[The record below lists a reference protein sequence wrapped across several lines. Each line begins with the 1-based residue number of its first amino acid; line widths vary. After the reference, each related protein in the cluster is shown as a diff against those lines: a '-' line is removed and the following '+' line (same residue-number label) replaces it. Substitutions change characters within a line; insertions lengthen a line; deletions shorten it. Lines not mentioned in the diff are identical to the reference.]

1 MISSESIEPIVL
13 SSQSD
18 ILVVD
23 DTPDNL
29 HLLSTMLTEQ
39 GYKVRGAIN
48 GRMALMGAQAQPPDL
63 ILLDLNMPEMSGY
76 AVCQALKADPRTQD
90 VPVIFISALDEV
102 WDKVKAFNAGGVD
115 YITKP
120 FHLEEVV
127 VRVESQLMLRR
138 LQKTLQA
145 QNDRLR
151 QEITDR
157 LQAEASLERANQELQ
172 RYAKELERLTLT
184 DDLTL
189 LANRRCFDQQ
199 LQQEWQRLAREQ
211 GAIALILCDIDN
223 FKAYNDTY
231 GHLAGDACLKQ
242 VAQAIQATARRP
254 ADLVA
259 RYGGEE
265 FAIILPNTDHHGAM
279 RVAEAIQVAIRSLQI
294 PHSQSSVGQYVTV
307 SVGIFSTIP
316 TPGSSPEFLV
326 SVTDHLLYNAKN
338 QGKDRIE
345 CQPIAPSTPPLDEPP
360 P

>member
-199 LQQEWQRLAREQ
+199 LQQEWRRLAREQ

-326 SVTDHLLYNAKN
+326 SVTDQLLYNAKN

-345 CQPIAPSTPPLDEPP
+345 CQPVAPSTPPLDEPP